1 MKKIL
6 IIVFSDL
13 YHDARVSRQIKFLK
27 NNFNLTVVAFGGST
41 TEGFNLIKVVKSNL
55 TLTKKII
62 SAFFLLTR
70 LYKLAYRVLHNY
82 HHIKKELKGDHFDL
96 IITNDIEALPLSFE
110 LSNSTKILFD
120 AHEYAPRHFE
130 DKLMWRIF
138 FQGFNTYLCK
148 KYIPKV
154 KAMTTV
160 GRGLA
165 EEYFKNFGVRPM
177 LVTNAAWFSDL
188 KPSKV
193 GENQIRMIHHGI
205 STPSRKLEL
214 MITMMKYLD
223 DRFTLDLMLIVP
235 PVTSAKTRGYI
246 DRLKSLA
253 KDDVRI
259 NFLSAIKSSEIAP
272 FINQYDIGV
281 FLLPPVNFN
290 YANTLPNKLFDF
302 IQAKLAIAIGPTP
315 EMAEI
320 VNRYNNGVVAKD
332 FTPKSLAQK
341 LSELTK
347 EKVAFFKSQSVLAS
361 KDLSAETNQET
372 LISLVNSII

>member
-1 MKKIL
+1 MRSIL
-6 IIVFSDL
+6 ILAFSDIH
-13 YHDARVSRQIKFLK
+13 HDARVARQIMFLK
-27 NNFNLTVVAFGGST
+27 NSFKLTIVCYGGSVSDDFT
-41 TEGFNLIKVVKSNL
+41 VHVIQKTSL
-55 TLTKKII
+55 TILRKTI
-62 SAFFLLTR
+62 SSFFLITR
-70 LYKLAYRVLHNY
+70 LYTTAYKILYNY
-82 HHIKKELKGDHFDL
+82 AFVRNLIGGNKFDL
-96 IITNDIEALPLSFE
+96 IIANDIESLPLAFQ
-110 LSNSTKILFD
+110 LYPHANVLFD

-259 NFLSAIKSSEIAP
+259 NFLPAIKSSEIAP